1 MNAHTVARALP
12 SAETARVKRMHLPA
26 RAAVLGSTVREADR
40 SLKLDGG
47 GDGLLD
53 TTHFD
58 TVRFPPP
65 AWAAGVMAEA
75 MADGSTAY
83 TPYRGAPEV
92 LLPLAET
99 LTGFLQSPVTPAN
112 LALTPGT
119 QGGLFA
125 TLSAIV
131 DEGDLVMLA
140 DPEYLFVERML
151 EFLGA
156 RVVRIPV
163 DHASAT
169 PGLDVAAIEALL
181 PEEPT
186 LLIYSNP
193 NNPTGSI
200 FTPESLARVAELAVQ
215 GGFRVLADEL
225 YSRLVYPGTD
235 FVHMRTLPG
244 MAERCITMLG
254 PSKTESLSGFRL
266 GVVVGPEDVMNA
278 VEQTL
283 AATSLRA
290 PAYAQRLLT
299 HWLVD
304 DAEFLA
310 ERLVEL
316 EALRELTIEKLSAVP
331 GLRFTRQQ
339 GTAYLF
345 CDVRELGVDDV
356 TVARTLQR
364 EAGVVVSP
372 GYQFGPSALG
382 HFRVCYARDE
392 AEWAAALDR
401 MVVALTGLATGAAN
415 A

>member
-1 MNAHTVARALP
+1 MIADDVTTGLRP
-12 SAETARVKRMHLPA
+12 AESARVRRMHLPA
-26 RAAVLGSTVREADR
+26 RADQLGMTVREADR
-40 SLKLDGG
+40 ALKLNGG

-65 AWAAGVMAEA
+65 VWASEVMLEV
-75 MADGSTAY
+75 MSDGAAAY

-92 LLPLAET
+92 LAPLAAN
-99 LTGFLQSPVTPAN
+99 LTGFLGTTVTPDN

-125 TLSAIV
+125 TLAAIV

-140 DPEYLFVERML
+140 DPEYLFIERML

-156 RVVRIPV
+156 RVVRIPL
-163 DHASAT
+163 DHTSAT
-169 PGLDVAAIEALL
+169 PTLDIAAIEALL
-181 PEEPT
+181 PEKPA
-186 LLIYSNP
+186 LLVYSNP

-200 FTPESLARVAELAVQ
+200 FTAESLARVAELAVS

-225 YSRLVYPGTD
+225 YSRLVYPGTEYT
-235 FVHMRTLPG
+235 HMRSLPG

-266 GVVVGPEDVMNA
+266 GIVVGPEDVMAA

-283 AATSLRA
+283 AATALRA

-299 HWLVD
+299 RWLVD
-304 DAEFLA
+304 DHEFLA
-310 ERLVEL
+310 ERLVDL
-316 EALRELTIEKLSAVP
+316 AALRELTVAKLRTVP
-331 GLRFTRQQ
+331 GLKVTPQQ

-345 CDVRELGVDDV
+345 CDVRGLGVDDV
-356 TVARTLQR
+356 TVAATLQR
-364 EAGVVVSP
+364 EAGVIVSP
-372 GYQFGPSALG
+372 GYQFGPSGLG

-392 AEWAAALDR
+392 AEWTAALDR
-401 MVVALTGLATGAAN
+401 MVTALTALGGGPRG
-415 A
+415 